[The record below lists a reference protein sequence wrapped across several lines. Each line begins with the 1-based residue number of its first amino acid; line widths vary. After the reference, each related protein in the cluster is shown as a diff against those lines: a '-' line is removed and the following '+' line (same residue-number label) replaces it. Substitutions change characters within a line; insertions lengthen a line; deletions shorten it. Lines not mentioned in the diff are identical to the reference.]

1 MNFSLTI
8 RILEIRLLLL
18 LFRDVA
24 LYCMIRDS
32 SMAINDWRI
41 YPRLVAVI
49 YLYRRT
55 LTHGRRS
62 HSCGH
67 AQSCISVGLVWSFG
81 TIIKSRMKVFDCRRQ
96 TTDQRHPP
104 PLSSHAAASD
114 TFDLSVMLLSPL
126 LMKHNSILSATDK
139 KSVYQYTLKMTYS
152 V

>member
-41 YPRLVAVI
+41 YPRLVPVI
-49 YLYRRT
+49 YLHRCT
-55 LTHGRRS
+55 LTRGRRS
-62 HSCGH
+62 QSCGH

-81 TIIKSRMKVFDCRRQ
+81 TIIKSRMKVFDCRQQIKGIRRHCHHMRQRQ
-96 TTDQRHPP
+96 THLIFQSCLCH
-104 PLSSHAAASD
+104 LCS
-114 TFDLSVMLLSPL
+114 
-126 LMKHNSILSATDK
+126 
-139 KSVYQYTLKMTYS
+139 
-152 V
+152 